1 MLVDSLNLS
10 TKFIKNELGDP
21 INYKTYIH
29 NADKTDNISEI
40 PTRYQDK
47 KRILKDR
54 DSINSFRIYDTN
66 LKKRTNPSDIYQNE
80 IMKQKEEEE
89 KKQKKIIESKPYI
102 KPSWVISDP
111 QKSQKENL
119 LNTLETQI
127 NLLKEETEAN
137 LRLNNSQISNGAK
150 QNYEPKAFSLNEPH
164 VDTHFSI
171 MKMELF
177 KFLSM

>member
-29 NADKTDNISEI
+29 NADKTNNISEI

-80 IMKQKEEEE
+80 IMKQKGKENNINENPQKDE
-89 KKQKKIIESKPYI
+89 KKLEDNMYANNEINCEKEKEMSFKNALDN
-102 KPSWVISDP
+102 KNNSDE
-111 QKSQKENL
+111 KEVQL
-119 LNTLETQI
+119 QEK
-127 NLLKEETEAN
+127 KEEGKE
-137 LRLNNSQISNGAK
+137 
-150 QNYEPKAFSLNEPH
+150 EPK
-164 VDTHFSI
+164 
-171 MKMELF
+171 
-177 KFLSM
+177 